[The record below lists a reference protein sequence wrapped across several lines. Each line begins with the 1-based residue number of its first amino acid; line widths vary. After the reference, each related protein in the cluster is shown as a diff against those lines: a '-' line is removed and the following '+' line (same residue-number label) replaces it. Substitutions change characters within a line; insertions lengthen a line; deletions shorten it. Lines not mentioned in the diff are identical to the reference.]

1 MGVLPADRL
10 TRGHFAVLGLLAMLA
25 PLATSFYLPGLPELG
40 SDLGVTVPQAQLTVS
55 ATLVGLAFGQLVLGS
70 VSDRVGRRRLM
81 IAGIAVFS
89 VATLLCAMAPSL
101 WVLILL
107 RLVQGL
113 AGAAGPVIARASIR
127 DLASGLQ
134 AAKGLSRL
142 IAIIGLAPVV
152 GPLIGGVILEFTS
165 WRGLFVAL
173 AVIAAVSLV
182 VAIIWFPETLPKDRR
197 LGATGVGTREAL
209 RELLGDRRILVVL
222 AITSLLGIVS
232 FGWSATSPF
241 YFIDW
246 YGLTPQQYALIVGA
260 NSLVFV
266 LGATIN
272 TRALGRGGPRSALR
286 RGLMLMTAGATML
299 AAATAVGAAVGWP
312 IAIIVLTMGAY
323 GGMTANAQAL
333 ALGPHGRVAG
343 TMSSL
348 LGTAQFAGGAI
359 VPPIVTGLVGPV
371 VALPVLL
378 LGASAIALLLVV
390 RGTRPAPAG

>member
-1 MGVLPADRL
+1 MGVLPTDRL

-40 SDLGVTVPQAQLTVS
+40 SDLGVSVPQAQLTVS
-55 ATLVGLAFGQLVLGS
+55 ATLIGLALGQLVLGS
-70 VSDRVGRRRLM
+70 LSDRVGRRRLM
-81 IAGIAVFS
+81 IAGMAVFT
-89 VATLLCAMAPSL
+89 VATLLCAVAPSL
-101 WVLILL
+101 WVLVLL
-107 RLVQGL
+107 RFVQGL

-127 DLASGLQ
+127 DLASGIQ

-152 GPLIGGVILEFTS
+152 GPLIGGVVLEFTS

-173 AVIAAVSLV
+173 AIIGAVSLV
-182 VAIIWFPETLPKDRR
+182 TAVIWFPETLPAGRR

-209 RELLGDRRILVVL
+209 RELLGDRRIIVIL

-260 NSLVFV
+260 NSLAFV
-266 LGATIN
+266 LGAMIN
-272 TRALGRGGPRSALR
+272 TRALGRGGPRSALT
-286 RGLMLMTAGATML
+286 RGLVLMTLGSTLFAV
-299 AAATAVGAAVGWP
+299 ATAVGAAVGWP

-348 LGTAQFAGGAI
+348 LGTAQFAGGAV

-371 VALPVLL
+371 TALPLL
-378 LGASAIALLLVV
+378 LVGASGLALLLVV
-390 RGTRPAPAG
+390 RSTLARTR

>member
-1 MGVLPADRL
+1 MIVLPADRL

-40 SDLGVTVPQAQLTVS
+40 VDLGVTVPQAQLTVS
-55 ATLVGLAFGQLVLGS
+55 ATLVGLALGQLVLGS
-70 VSDRVGRRRLM
+70 VSDRIGRRRLM
-81 IAGIAVFS
+81 IAGMAVFS

-127 DLASGLQ
+127 DLASGLE

-173 AVIAAVSLV
+173 AVIGAVSLV
-182 VAIIWFPETLPKDRR
+182 VAIVWFPETLPVDRR

-209 RELLGDRRILVVL
+209 RELLGDRRILVIL

-246 YGLTPQQYALIVGA
+246 YGLTPQQYAMIVGA

-266 LGATIN
+266 LGATAN

-286 RGLMLMTAGATML
+286 RGLVLMTAGATML
-299 AAATAVGAAVGWP
+299 AVATAVGAAVGWP

-359 VPPIVTGLVGPV
+359 VPPLVTGLVGPV
-371 VALPVLL
+371 VALPLLL
-378 LGASAIALLLVV
+378 LGASGLALLLVV
-390 RGTRPAPAG
+390 RGTRPPVR

>member
-1 MGVLPADRL
+1 MTVLPADRL

-55 ATLVGLAFGQLVLGS
+55 ATLIGLALGQLVLGS
-70 VSDRVGRRRLM
+70 VSDRIGRRRLM
-81 IAGIAVFS
+81 IAGMAVFT

-101 WVLILL
+101 WVLVVL

-127 DLASGLQ
+127 DLASGIQ

-142 IAIIGLAPVV
+142 VAIIGLAPVV
-152 GPLIGGVILEFTS
+152 GPLIGGVVLQFTS

-173 AVIAAVSLV
+173 AVIGAISLV
-182 VAIIWFPETLPKDRR
+182 TAIIWFPETLPADRR

-209 RELLGDRRILVVL
+209 RELLGDRRILVIL

-232 FGWSATSPF
+232 FGWSSTSPF
-241 YFIDW
+241 YFIDG
-246 YGLTPQQYALIVGA
+246 YGLTPQQYAFIVGA
-260 NSLVFV
+260 NSLAFV

-286 RGLMLMTAGATML
+286 RGLVLMTAGATL
-299 AAATAVGAAVGWP
+299 FAVATAIGAAVGWP

-348 LGTAQFAGGAI
+348 LGTAQFAGGAV
-359 VPPIVTGLVGPV
+359 VPPIVTGLVGPMA
-371 VALPVLL
+371 ALPLLL
-378 LGASAIALLLVV
+378 LGASGLALLLVV